1 MNDDPMVL
9 PTVLF
14 WILAP
19 LTASAPIRWSVPLY
33 LLLVQIDLSSLG
45 NFSTTSLGVENIIK
59 VIIIPTILLMRIREQ
74 IHLNGWA
81 RKIAVFWAAFVAY
94 ACLTMAWSPY
104 RTSAVKMAGYFYA
117 YSVLFVVFTVA
128 WQHDWLGSRTL
139 MAIAWISLLGAVVQT
154 YLFGNAFGSDVEFGV
169 WRFTTFSGAQSF
181 APFLL
186 CIVVLLLFRERLS
199 VFTFL
204 TSLAASAAI
213 LETGSRSIFLG
224 LLWVLLVYGIFSA
237 TRSAQ
242 RIRLGM
248 IFKRALW
255 FAAAVAVILTVVVQ
269 FLPDNRL
276 NEMVTAAV
284 EKNATVDD
292 VGTFGWRFSLYQRTL
307 EEVTHRSP
315 MRLLLGS
322 GTSSGADLVLDAGFF
337 QEANVD
343 PNRAIHDE
351 FLRAVYEWG
360 VLGLCA
366 FLLFFGSVVKFG
378 FTTLRDYRSPQAWA
392 FLAISVPL
400 LISLTVE
407 NFLADSGSPGGVG
420 YNLILTSLVAASGLS
435 LETSSPSYS
444 PADPEAIP
452 GLSGSLAILPESYE
466 GNG

>member
-14 WILAP
+14 WILGP
-19 LTASAPIRWSVPLY
+19 LTAIAPIRWSVALY

-45 NFSTTSLGVENIIK
+45 NFSTTSLGVENAIK
-59 VIIIPTILLMRIREQ
+59 VVIIPTILLLRIRKQ
-74 IHLNGWA
+74 IHLNDQT
-81 RKIAVFWAAFVAY
+81 RKIAVYWAAFVAY
-94 ACLTMAWSPY
+94 SCLTMAWSPY

-117 YSVLFVVFTVA
+117 YSVLFVVFTIA
-128 WQHDWLGSRTL
+128 WQRNWLGSRTL
-139 MAIAWISLLGAVVQT
+139 MAIVWISLLGAVVQT
-154 YLFGNAFGSDVEFGV
+154 FFYGNAFGSDVEFGV

-186 CIVVLLLFRERLS
+186 CILVLLLFGEKLS
-199 VFTFL
+199 VLTFA
-204 TSLAASAAI
+204 TSVAASAAI

-242 RIRLGM
+242 RVRLGM

-255 FAAAVAVILTVVVQ
+255 FAAAIVILLTVVVQ
-269 FLPDNRL
+269 FLPENRL
-276 NEMVTAAV
+276 NEMMTAAV
-284 EKNATVDD
+284 EKNATIDD
-292 VGTFGWRFSLYQRTL
+292 VGTFGWRFSLYQRAWD
-307 EEVTHRSP
+307 EVTHRNP
-315 MRLLLGS
+315 VRMLLGS
-322 GTSSGADLVLDAGFF
+322 GTSSGADLVLEGGFF

-360 VLGLCA
+360 IIGLCA
-366 FLLFFGSVVKFG
+366 FLLFLGSVLKFG
-378 FTTLRDYRSPQAWA
+378 ITTLREHRSPQAWA

-420 YNLILTSLVAASGLS
+420 YNLILTSLVAGYGLVPESS
-435 LETSSPSYS
+435 LQSEAQMIPEAMSSP
-444 PADPEAIP
+444 
-452 GLSGSLAILPESYE
+452 SGSLAILPEGFE
-466 GNG
+466 GN